1 MNEITRL
8 RFLKWLLAGVVF
20 APGIA
25 VLGRSLDNLRGDRV
39 GWARLKTRSPI
50 WMRHARSDPKLTQ
63 FFRDCTTLNIDSA
76 WYAADVERLEE
87 MCKYPLLFSQDIRPA
102 QNGDARNNLVE
113 YIRRG
118 GFLLIDSCINPG
130 SRGDANVFIA
140 QHSSAFTEMLPE
152 ARVSLLPDD
161 HELFHCYFKFPDG
174 PPHTAVEPGWNNHGF
189 YAVHSG
195 LRLVGIISTSGLQCG
210 WDNMKPLPGHDVI
223 CMRMLVNIYIY
234 AMMQGG

>member
-161 HELFHCYFKFPDG
+161 HELFHCYFQHQRPAMRLGQHEAAAWPRRHLHADAGEHLHLRHDAGRLKSSG
-174 PPHTAVEPGWNNHGF
+174 P
-189 YAVHSG
+189 
-195 LRLVGIISTSGLQCG
+195 
-210 WDNMKPLPGHDVI
+210 
-223 CMRMLVNIYIY
+223 
-234 AMMQGG
+234 